1 MNPKTL
7 IEAAFNS
14 ETNRASPT
22 DGSFFA
28 DPFFIWSIVDFN
40 FGAQIPDLS
49 YFYQNYQIFIF
60 GMKQFNLLVQ
70 KLESKRRSKITRL
83 VNWSNFVSQTFEN
96 NEFFFG
102 KFFLL
107 ILRLF

>member
-22 DGSFFA
+22 DGSFST
-28 DPFFIWSIVDFN
+28 DPSFIWSIVDFN
-40 FGAQIPDLS
+40 FGAQIPDMS
-49 YFYQNYQIFIF
+49 YLFTKITKFSFLGWN
-60 GMKQFNLLVQ
+60 N
-70 KLESKRRSKITRL
+70 LESKWCSKITRL
-83 VNWSNFVSQTFEN
+83 VSSGNFVGQTSEN

-102 KFFLL
+102 KFYLL

>member
-28 DPFFIWSIVDFN
+28 DPFLYGPLWILILVRRSRICLIFTKITK
-40 FGAQIPDLS
+40 LS
-49 YFYQNYQIFIF
+49 FSGWN
-60 GMKQFNLLVQ
+60 N
-70 KLESKRRSKITRL
+70 LESKWRSKITRL